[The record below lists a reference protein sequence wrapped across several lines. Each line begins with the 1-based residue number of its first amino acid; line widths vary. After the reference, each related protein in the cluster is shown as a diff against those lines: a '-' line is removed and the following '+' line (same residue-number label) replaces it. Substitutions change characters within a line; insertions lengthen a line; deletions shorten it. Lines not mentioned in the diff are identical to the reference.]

1 MRSLVRSFSSNI
13 NNMFHV
19 TLKNGKAFTCD
30 PNDTIFEGAKKNGI
44 ILEHS
49 CLSARCRS
57 CAVQIESGNA
67 IDKLDDLVLSKE
79 EKLNRWILSC
89 NALPVSDVVLN
100 VEDLGEIQIFEKV
113 ILPAKIQSINK
124 LNESVLEV
132 TLRFPPNSNFGFN
145 SGQYVN
151 IINGQIKRSYSIAN
165 AYKENGMLTFFI
177 KKYENGLMSN
187 YWFELAK
194 VNDLLRIEGP
204 LGSFFLRENEQE
216 NIVFLATGT
225 GVAPIK
231 AILENISRS
240 EDQFRNKNLW
250 LFVGARYENDLFWD
264 PSELSNINNLIY
276 IPVLSR
282 ASKEWKGEKG
292 YVQDIVI
299 KLKISLEKS
308 QVYACGSDNMI
319 EAAKKIL
326 IEKGLNKVHFFSDAF
341 VQSN

>member
-1 MRSLVRSFSSNI
+1 MRSLVRSLPSNI
-13 NNMFHV
+13 INMFHI

-30 PNDTIFEGAKKNGI
+30 AHDTIFEGAKKNGI

-67 IDKLDDLVLSKE
+67 IDKFDDLVLSKE
-79 EKLNRWILSC
+79 EKLNNWILSC

-124 LNESVLEV
+124 LNDSVLEV

-151 IINGQIKRSYSIAN
+151 IIFGQIKRSYSIAN
-165 AYKENGMLTFFI
+165 AYKANGMLTFFI
-177 KKYENGLMSN
+177 KKYEKGLMSN
-187 YWFELAK
+187 YWFEIAK
-194 VNDLLRIEGP
+194 ENDLLRVEGP
-204 LGSFFLRENEQE
+204 FGSFFLRESKQD
-216 NIVFLATGT
+216 NIIFLATGT

-231 AILENISRS
+231 AILENLSKSIN
-240 EDQFRNKNLW
+240 QLTNKNFW
-250 LFVGARYENDLFWD
+250 LFVGARYENDLFWN
-264 PSELSNINNLIY
+264 PSELSSINNLKY

-282 ASKEWKGEKG
+282 ASSEWEGEKG

-299 KLKISLEKS
+299 KHNIPLTKA
-308 QVYACGSDNMI
+308 QVYACGSNNMI
-319 EAAKKIL
+319 ESAKKIL
-326 IEKGLNKVHFFSDAF
+326 VDNGLNKTHFFSDAF
-341 VQSN
+341 LQSN

>member
-1 MRSLVRSFSSNI
+1 
-13 NNMFHV
+13 MFQI
-19 TLKNGKAFTCD
+19 TLKNGKSFTCD
-30 PNDTIFEGAKKNGI
+30 SNTTIFEAAKSNGI

-57 CAVQIESGNA
+57 CAVRIEAGTTKNQ
-67 IDKLDDLVLSKE
+67 LDELVLSSE
-79 EKLNRWILSC
+79 EKSNKWILSC
-89 NALPVSDVVLN
+89 NAIPTSNIVLDI
-100 VEDLGEIQIFEKV
+100 EDLGEIQIFEKK
-113 ILPAKIQSINK
+113 IIPAKIQSIIK
-124 LNESVLEV
+124 LNESVIEV
-132 TLRFPPNSNFGFN
+132 GLRLPPNSNFGYN

-151 IINGQIKRSYSIAN
+151 VTKGIIKRSYSIAN

-177 KKYENGLMSN
+177 KKYENGLMSK
-187 YWFELAK
+187 YWFEIAK

-216 NIVFLATGT
+216 NIIFLATGT

-231 AILENISRS
+231 AILENLSKS

-264 PSELSNINNLIY
+264 PSELSNFNNIIY

-282 ASKEWKGEKG
+282 ASKEWEGEKG

-319 EAAKKIL
+319 EAAKKTL
-326 IEKGLNKVHFFSDAF
+326 IEKGLNKVDFFSDAF